1 MEMQI
6 RPLRGQGGR
15 EDLRQAGLG
24 AGIGG
29 ALAAG
34 GARAPPHQ
42 PELQGPGRSRTDVRP
57 RSWLASECRPVSTV
71 PSTRCHC
78 TAATG
83 GVPAPTTNC
92 EWTAGPDVHPPADA
106 SSLCYDSVSPS
117 PKEHASCDP
126 RLLGAA
132 AGSHGSLFWR
142 RAFQTT
148 TSSCWRLGGRPESRP
163 AVGARCSRAGRGGE
177 PLLSLGTPGLLSACF
192 WPLERGACH
201 VRESLGKSE
210 DQQRG
215 VTRRGW
221 PAAG

>member
-42 PELQGPGRSRTDVRP
+42 PEPQGPGRSRADVRP
-57 RSWLASECRPVSTV
+57 RSRLASECWPVSTV
-71 PSTRCHC
+71 PSTRCHR
-78 TAATG
+78 TAIIG

-106 SSLCYDSVSPS
+106 SSLCYDSVSLS

-126 RLLGAA
+126 RLPGAA

-148 TSSCWRLGGRPESRP
+148 TSSCLRLGGRPESRP
-163 AVGARCSRAGRGGE
+163 AVGARCGRAGRGGE
-177 PLLSLGTPGLLSACF
+177 PFVVTWNAWLAFCLLLAP
-192 WPLERGACH
+192 
-201 VRESLGKSE
+201 
-210 DQQRG
+210 
-215 VTRRGW
+215 
-221 PAAG
+221 